1 MIETTDARQE
11 EHFKHVPDLHRL
23 VKKFLR
29 RKANLQVRGD
39 RPCDC
44 CSQTMLLLWILEN

>member
-1 MIETTDARQE
+1 MIEPTADRQE

-39 RPCDC
+39 RSCD
-44 CSQTMLLLWILEN
+44 MPHPDRAPLVVEN